1 MFSSRTGLKLMVQ
14 GDTTPGRV
22 LGNKTHAEYDG
33 VFETASFRSVDES
46 KPGRGEISSI
56 DWVAI
61 IKDLAQ
67 QMNKIR
73 GISID

>member
-33 VFETASFRSVDES
+33 VFETASFRSVDEY
-46 KPGRGEISSI
+46 KPRRARR
-56 DWVAI
+56 DQFA
-61 IKDLAQ
+61 
-67 QMNKIR
+67 
-73 GISID
+73 